1 MIAMQD
7 AVGDRLT
14 EEEAWLAALPPE
26 AFRAILSSHR
36 REGFDAGYRRAIS
49 DILAASVF
57 LAEKSLRTA
66 QRPTDARQVIYRF
79 IQLLE
84 QQVPGR
90 ASADEVSDGL
100 GI

>member
-1 MIAMQD
+1 
-7 AVGDRLT
+7 
-14 EEEAWLAALPPE
+14 
-26 AFRAILSSHR
+26 
-36 REGFDAGYRRAIS
+36 
-49 DILAASVF
+49 VF